1 MIDYQDD
8 FIGAQLNKLR
18 KSGQMENNP
27 HKGKPLELDAYFKA
41 PKETRAVNKFLAD
54 AGFKPPKLQALAEL
68 REKEQAYTENPSEE
82 LRQEV
87 IQARLRYNVLR

>member
-1 MIDYQDD
+1 MINQESTR
-8 FIGAQLNKLR
+8 ISTALPVRSRL
-18 KSGQMENNP
+18 NP
-27 HKGKPLELDAYFKA
+27 HKGKPLELEAYFKA

-68 REKEQAYTENPSEE
+68 REKEQAYTVNPSEE